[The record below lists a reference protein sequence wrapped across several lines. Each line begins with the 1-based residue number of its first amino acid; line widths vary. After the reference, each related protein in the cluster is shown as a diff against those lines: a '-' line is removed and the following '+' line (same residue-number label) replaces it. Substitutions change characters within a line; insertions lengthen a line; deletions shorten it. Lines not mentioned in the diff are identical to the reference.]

1 MTTQVESKEGISLMA
16 HLIRRAGF
24 GASRDEIERRVSV
37 GYDETVEELLD
48 YDRNPPIDEYLLYRY
63 FPRMEIPAGGPAVIE
78 GQANWLYRMRVTERP
93 LEEKMTLFWHHVFA
107 TGHSKVDNC
116 YEQLTQLNTFREL
129 GMGNFRD
136 LLIEL
141 ARDPA
146 MIFWLDNNENH
157 KRAPNE
163 NWGRELLELFSMGVG
178 GYTEADVL
186 ECARAFTG
194 WTIEAKLPRNP
205 YGREPWHFEYRA
217 EDHDSGSKSFLGHV
231 GDLNGE
237 DVVDVILAQP
247 ACPMFIA
254 RHLYN
259 FFVADEP
266 PVPSWPVQPPQDPDA
281 VTFLAAKLVESGFE
295 LKPVMRA
302 LFTSDFFKNAMYR
315 KVRSPIEV
323 VVGTLKLVGEFGE
336 PVPGLTQ
343 MAAIPGY
350 AGHESLNPPSVE
362 GWHTGREWI
371 NSGALV
377 KRVNFMAERVGDL
390 DLPGVRSIVDRVAA
404 DRTAIAPEAMVD
416 RCLEQL
422 GPLDV
427 DDDTHAELLEQVESG
442 GPLRWDTDDHAT
454 ESARRIADTLA
465 LVAAT
470 REYQFG

>member
-1 MTTQVESKEGISLMA
+1 MTPVISAAYTPTVRICIPMTTQVESKEGISLMA

-93 LEEKMTLFWHHVFA
+93 LEEKMTLFWHHVFRN
-107 TGHSKVDNC
+107 GPQQGR
-116 YEQLTQLNTFREL
+116 QLLRAANPAQHLPRARHGQLQGPAHRACS
-129 GMGNFRD
+129 GPGDD
-136 LLIEL
+136 LL
-141 ARDPA
+141 ARQQREPQA
-146 MIFWLDNNENH
+146 
-157 KRAPNE
+157 RAQRDT
-163 NWGRELLELFSMGVG
+163 GAGSCVELFSMGVG
-178 GYTEADVL
+178 GYTEADVF

-336 PVPGLTQ
+336 PVPR
-343 MAAIPGY
+343 P
-350 AGHESLNPPSVE
+350 
-362 GWHTGREWI
+362 HTDGR
-371 NSGALV
+371 
-377 KRVNFMAERVGDL
+377 DT
-390 DLPGVRSIVDRVAA
+390 GV
-404 DRTAIAPEAMVD
+404 
-416 RCLEQL
+416 C
-422 GPLDV
+422 GP
-427 DDDTHAELLEQVESG
+427 
-442 GPLRWDTDDHAT
+442 
-454 ESARRIADTLA
+454 
-465 LVAAT
+465 
-470 REYQFG
+470 REP